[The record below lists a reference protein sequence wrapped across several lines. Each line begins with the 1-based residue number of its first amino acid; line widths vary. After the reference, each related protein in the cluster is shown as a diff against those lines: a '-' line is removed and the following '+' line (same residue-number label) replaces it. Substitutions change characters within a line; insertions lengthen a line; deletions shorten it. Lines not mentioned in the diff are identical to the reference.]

1 MHQFLVLSLDGV
13 SAGMV
18 YAALALA
25 LVLIWRA
32 TRIVNFAQGAMAMFT
47 TFISLSV
54 IEKTGS
60 YWLGFGAALLAG
72 LVLGAVVE
80 RVLIRRVASGPPL
93 NAVIL
98 TLGLL
103 LFLEAIVP
111 MIYGG
116 QIRSF
121 PPALS
126 FIGIDIGNTR
136 IPYSPFD
143 IFTLASGLVTMLLL
157 YGLFRFT
164 SVGLQMRAAAFAPEV
179 ARLLGV
185 RVGRMLTLGWALAS
199 MAGALAGVLVAPVV
213 LLSPNSLDPVL
224 VFGFTAAILGGLDSP
239 VGALAGGLGLGLSV
253 LALEGLARLVPVRPE
268 LDDPGRRE
276 RVVDHLL
283 EDLEREGRDM
293 GAGER
298 RLRHVEWV
306 PDRGREDLGVELVDR
321 HDIDELA
328 DDDHPVLVDVVEPAD
343 ERRQERCPGLRRE
356 KSLVGRED
364 QGAVGLD
371 ALFGEA

>member
-1 MHQFLVLSLDGV
+1 MHQLLVLTLNGV

-32 TRIVNFAQGAMAMFT
+32 TRIVNFAQGGMAMFT

-60 YWLGFGAALLAG
+60 YWLGFAAALIAGLALGAAT
-72 LVLGAVVE
+72 E
-80 RVLIRRVASGPPL
+80 RVLIRRIASGPPL

-103 LFLEAIVP
+103 LLLQAVVP

-121 PPALS
+121 PPAFS
-126 FIGIDIGNTR
+126 FVGIDISGTR

-143 IFTLASGLVTMLLL
+143 IFTLASVLVTMLLL

-164 SVGLQMRAAAFAPEV
+164 SIGLQMRASAFAPEV

-199 MAGALAGVLVAPVV
+199 MTGALAGVLVAPVV

-239 VGALAGGLGLGLSV
+239 VGALVGGLALGL
-253 LALEGLARLVPVRPE
+253 ALSYVG
-268 LDDPGRRE
+268 GY
-276 RVVDHLL
+276 
-283 EDLEREGRDM
+283 
-293 GAGER
+293 
-298 RLRHVEWV
+298 
-306 PDRGREDLGVELVDR
+306 LGVELETAGALLILIVVLMVRPEGIFSIIR
-321 HDIDELA
+321 H
-328 DDDHPVLVDVVEPAD
+328 
-343 ERRQERCPGLRRE
+343 RR
-356 KSLVGRED
+356 V
-364 QGAVGLD
+364 
-371 ALFGEA
+371 

>member
-1 MHQFLVLSLDGV
+1 MHQFLVLTLDGV

-47 TFISLSV
+47 TFVSLSV

-60 YWLGFGAALLAG
+60 YWLGFAAALVAG

-80 RVLIRRVASGPPL
+80 RLLVRRVASGPPL
-93 NAVIL
+93 NAVIT

-103 LFLEAIVP
+103 LFLQAIAP

-121 PPALS
+121 PPAVS
-126 FIGIDIGNTR
+126 FIGLQVGSTR

-143 IFTLASGLVTMLLL
+143 IFTLLSVLVTMLLL

-164 SVGLQMRAAAFAPEV
+164 SIGLQMRAAAFAPEV

-239 VGALAGGLGLGLSV
+239 VGALAGGLGLGL
-253 LALEGLARLVPVRPE
+253 ALSFIGGYMGGDL
-268 LDDPGRRE
+268 GRR
-276 RVVDHLL
+276 
-283 EDLEREGRDM
+283 GR
-293 GAGER
+293 
-298 RLRHVEWV
+298 
-306 PDRGREDLGVELVDR
+306 
-321 HDIDELA
+321 
-328 DDDHPVLVDVVEPAD
+328 
-343 ERRQERCPGLRRE
+343 
-356 KSLVGRED
+356 S
-364 QGAVGLD
+364 
-371 ALFGEA
+371 